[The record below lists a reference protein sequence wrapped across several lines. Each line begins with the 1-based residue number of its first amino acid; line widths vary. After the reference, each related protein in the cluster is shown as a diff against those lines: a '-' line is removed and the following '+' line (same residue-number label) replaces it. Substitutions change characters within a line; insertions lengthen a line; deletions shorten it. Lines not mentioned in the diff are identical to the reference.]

1 MFLPTTI
8 ALLLCLSTTSIF
20 AFEKCPGA
28 ANDAYEDFEWKYA
41 TAPTIAYGTVS
52 SVNKDVVIFKVI
64 CAPKGQLT
72 TGQTLELAQP
82 TEAANYTECHYLT
95 ANKNYVAFV
104 EPKTPTEKNAYK
116 LANMEEIEVTS
127 NLAKQYLDD
136 QCEDSDD
143 HGIELTVF
151 YTNGVDKC
159 ADFKVVCNDKNRASL
174 LDLKFAPLD
183 SKSIIL
189 GVTRKTVPVT
199 NGNYDYSEDDSEK
212 VLGKKKDGGIG
223 DERFRNNG
231 GRLTTALM
239 SMGMF
244 VAGVTLLYNF

>member
-8 ALLLCLSTTSIF
+8 ALLLCLSTASIF
-20 AFEKCPGA
+20 ALDKCPGA

-41 TAPTIAYGTVS
+41 AAPMIAYGTAS
-52 SVNKDVVIFKVI
+52 SVNNNVVTFKVI
-64 CAPKGQLT
+64 CSVKGELT

-82 TEAANYTECHYLT
+82 TEAANYTECHYL
-95 ANKNYVAFV
+95 AASKNYVVFV
-104 EPKTPTEKNAYK
+104 EPKTPTEKKAYQ
-116 LANMEEIEVTS
+116 LAHMEEIEVT
-127 NLAKQYLDD
+127 NTLAKQYLDD

-159 ADFKVVCNDKNRASL
+159 GDFKVVCNDKNRASL

-183 SKSIIL
+183 AKSIIL
-189 GVTRKTVPVT
+189 GITRKTVPVT

-223 DERFRNNG
+223 DERFRNHG
-231 GRLTTALM
+231 GLTTALM
-239 SMGMF
+239 SMVMF
-244 VAGVTLLYNF
+244 VAGLTLLYNI